1 MWGRGGRDVL
11 YGDGGNDW
19 LEGGADRDWMTGGTG
34 ADQFVFAG
42 VKESAVGLLMRDVI
56 EDFNHAE
63 GDKIN
68 VANINA
74 KAFNFFGDSAFN
86 FIGEQEFS
94 FAGQLR
100 VTHEY
105 VNTVI
110 QANTHGTGG
119 AEFEIELTGNHTLVA
134 SDFVL

>member
-42 VKESAVGLLMRDVI
+42 VKDSAVGLLKRDVI

-105 VNTVI
+105 GNTVI

>member
-1 MWGRGGRDVL
+1 
-11 YGDGGNDW
+11 
-19 LEGGADRDWMTGGTG
+19 
-34 ADQFVFAG
+34 
-42 VKESAVGLLMRDVI
+42 VI
-56 EDFNHAE
+56 EDFSHAE

-74 KAFNFFGDSAFN
+74 KALNFFGDSAFT
-86 FIGEQEFS
+86 FIGEEEFS
-94 FAGQLR
+94 YAGQLR

-105 VNTVI
+105 GNTVI
-110 QANTHGTGG
+110 QGNTIGTGG